1 MSLVK
6 RILNRLRGEFFTIN
20 RLLPAEMV
28 AMVLQL
34 LPPRDLMAAML
45 VCRRWREVGED
56 SPALWTWV
64 WLKVNYEN
72 HASLYKMIDSRRI
85 LMATN
90 MRVGNYLVSDEGLQA
105 VVRRLKLK
113 SLEMETNS
121 SSEDTKLMGTI
132 LSSLES
138 NTLESLCLHAYS
150 LNTEEAT
157 QLLTALQNI
166 SSLKSLN
173 LSYINLSEVDPGLL
187 ARAVTRVELVYM
199 DYSQIQ
205 AAQAEAIFATIQDGG
220 KLKKL
225 MMRGTY
231 EGKLS
236 TVNQE
241 VMAKGINLME
251 EVEIQ
256 KSTTSGEQVTRV
268 LTQALKGTQLKSLG
282 MMGEVVEIEAK
293 HVRLARRV
301 MTELSCNFDVVF
313 HDDTEWFELKDWA
326 THRLAFT

>member
-1 MSLVK
+1 M
-6 RILNRLRGEFFTIN
+6 G
-20 RLLPAEMV
+20 
-28 AMVLQL
+28 
-34 LPPRDLMAAML
+34 
-45 VCRRWREVGED
+45 
-56 SPALWTWV
+56 
-64 WLKVNYEN
+64 
-72 HASLYKMIDSRRI
+72 
-85 LMATN
+85 
-90 MRVGNYLVSDEGLQA
+90 GLQA

-113 SLEMETNS
+113 SLEMNS
-121 SSEDTKLMGTI
+121 NNTSEDPKLMESIIG
-132 LSSLES
+132 SLES
-138 NTLESLCLHAYS
+138 NTLESLGLHAYS

-187 ARAVTRVELVYM
+187 ARAVMRVEEVYM

-231 EGKLS
+231 GGKLS

-256 KSTTSGEQVTRV
+256 KSATSGEQVTRV
-268 LTQALKGTQLKSLG
+268 LTKALKGTQLKSLG

-301 MTELSCNFDVVF
+301 MAEVSCNFDVVF